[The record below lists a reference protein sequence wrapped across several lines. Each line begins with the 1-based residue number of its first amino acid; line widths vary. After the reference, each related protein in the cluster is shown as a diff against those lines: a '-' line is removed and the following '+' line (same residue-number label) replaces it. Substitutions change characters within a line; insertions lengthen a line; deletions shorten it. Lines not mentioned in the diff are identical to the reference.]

1 MNYQSLG
8 KKVREC
14 RKRKQLTQEQLA
26 EIVDISPSFLGHIE
40 RGSRVASLET
50 FARLCNALEVSPHYL
65 LSAELLRMDEIDQE
79 NLALTKEK
87 LLRLFEL
94 AIDILS
100 HNVL

>member
-65 LSAELLRMDEIDQE
+65 LSAELLKGDVINQE
-79 NLALTKEK
+79 DIGTTRER
-87 LLRLFEL
+87 LLQLFEM
-94 AIDILS
+94 AIDVLS
-100 HNVL
+100 

>member
-26 EIVDISPSFLGHIE
+26 EIIDISPSFLGHIE

-50 FARLCNALEVSPHYL
+50 FARLCNALDVSPHYL
-65 LSAELLRMDEIDQE
+65 LSTDLIQINEIDHE
-79 NLALTKEK
+79 NLTMIRKQLLT
-87 LLRLFEL
+87 LLEY
-94 AIDILS
+94 AIDVIS
-100 HNVL
+100 YKQ

>member
-50 FARLCNALEVSPHYL
+50 FARLCNALDVSPHYL
-65 LSAELLRMDEIDQE
+65 LSNELIEMNVSELEDLVANRER
-79 NLALTKEK
+79 
-87 LLRLFEL
+87 LLRL
-94 AIDILS
+94 LS
-100 HNVL
+100 MAVEVLENI

>member
-50 FARLCNALEVSPHYL
+50 FARLCNALDVSPHYL
-65 LSAELLRMDEIDQE
+65 LSNELIKMNVSELEDLVANRER
-79 NLALTKEK
+79 
-87 LLRLFEL
+87 LLRL
-94 AIDILS
+94 LS
-100 HNVL
+100 MALEVLENI

>member
-8 KKVREC
+8 EKVREC

-50 FARLCNALEVSPHYL
+50 FARLCNALDVSPHYL
-65 LSAELLRMDEIDQE
+65 LSNELIEMNVSEQE
-79 NLALTKEK
+79 DLVANRER
-87 LLRLFEL
+87 LLRL
-94 AIDILS
+94 LS
-100 HNVL
+100 MAVEVLENI